1 MVARFDL
8 QTGTM
13 ARASA
18 FGEATGT
25 MARELPGVSC
35 MVISTIECWL
45 LPLALVSEKGSSH
58 FILQIMEY

>member
-1 MVARFDL
+1 MAGRFDL

-25 MARELPGVSC
+25 MARELTDVSC
-35 MVISTIECWL
+35 MVISTTECWL
-45 LPLALVSEKGSSH
+45 LSLPLVSKKGSSH
-58 FILQIMEY
+58 FIL

>member
-25 MARELPGVSC
+25 MARELADVS
-35 MVISTIECWL
+35 CWL